1 MNLMGPKRHTSDF
14 LANSH
19 SSNLDDSLGIESVKS
34 SDKQSSKQEKEASRP
49 FRQRIGML
57 FRSKAASKPAGGQIT
72 NLISPSSSQQKP
84 TSFHKLLRS
93 AIAEQ

>member
-34 SDKQSSKQEKEASRP
+34 SDKQSSKQEKEANRP